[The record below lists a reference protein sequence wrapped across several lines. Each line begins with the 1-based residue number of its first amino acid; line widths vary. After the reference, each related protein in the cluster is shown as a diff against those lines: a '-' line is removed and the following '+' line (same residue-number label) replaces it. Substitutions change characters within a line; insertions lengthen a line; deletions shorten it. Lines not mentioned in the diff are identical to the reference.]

1 MNWIK
6 KLSIGAKLTGGFSIM
21 ILLMAIIGL
30 SGYLSAG
37 KINQELDEIYQIRL
51 PSLDFLIEADRDLQQ
66 LLVAERSMIFANVKS
81 DVFKKLV
88 NDYEEN
94 LRQSDE
100 RWKKYKALTTTE
112 EEKEL
117 LPKYENA
124 REEWQAVSRKVVDG
138 RLADTR
144 RGRRLAI
151 DLSLGDAKAKFETMR
166 DYIDQLT
173 GINLKVAEAAHH
185 EAGAVYRRALVSLI
199 TITCAGLFI
208 GLLLTWVLNHGI
220 SRPLKQVISGLD
232 EGADQVSSASG
243 QISSASQT
251 LAEGSSQQAASL
263 EETSSSLEEM
273 ATMTRQ
279 NAESAS
285 QANGLMS
292 EANHVVE
299 KANSSMN
306 GLTASMD
313 DISKASEETSKIIK
327 TIDEIAFQTN
337 LLALN
342 AAVEAARAG
351 EAGAGFAVVA
361 DEVRNLAMRAADA
374 AKDTADLIEGTVK
387 KIKAGS
393 QLVKDTNDAFSEVAA
408 STVKV
413 GDLVAEIAA
422 ASSEQTQGIDQVNKA
437 VSEMD
442 QLTQQNAAN
451 AEESAS
457 AAEEMSAQSEQMKT
471 MVVDLVTVVSGH
483 GNGNG
488 SQARYS
494 SMARLNTV
502 KKSKSIAIPNTQS
515 SPEHEALPGVKQI
528 SPKQVIPMENAELKD
543 F

>member
-1 MNWIK
+1 MNWFK
-6 KLSIGAKLTGGFSIM
+6 KMSVGAKLTGGFSIM
-21 ILLMAIIGL
+21 ILLMGFIGL

-81 DVFKKLV
+81 DVFKTLV

-100 RWKKYKALTTTE
+100 RWKKYKALTTAKE
-112 EEKEL
+112 EREL
-117 LPKYENA
+117 FPKYEKA

-144 RGRRLAI
+144 HGRRLAI
-151 DLSLGDAKAKFETMR
+151 DLSLGSAKEKFETMR
-166 DYIDQLT
+166 NYLDQLT
-173 GINLKVAEAAHH
+173 MINLKVAEDAHL
-185 EAGAVYRRALVSLI
+185 EAGAIYSRTLVSLI
-199 TITCAGLFI
+199 TITCVGLFI
-208 GLLLTWVLNHGI
+208 GLLLTWMLNRGI
-220 SRPLKQVISGLD
+220 SLPLKQVISGLD
-232 EGADQVSSASG
+232 ESADQVSSASG

-251 LAEGSSQQAASL
+251 LADGSSQQAASL

-279 NAESAS
+279 NAENAA

-299 KANSSMN
+299 KANTAMD
-306 GLTASMD
+306 GLTASIE

-361 DEVRNLAMRAADA
+361 DEVRNLALRAADA

-393 QLVKDTNDAFSEVAA
+393 QLVNDTNAAFSEVAD

-422 ASSEQTQGIDQVNKA
+422 ASGEQAQGIDQVNKA
-437 VSEMD
+437 VSDMD

-457 AAEEMSAQSEQMKT
+457 ASEEMSAQSEQMKA
-471 MVVDLVTVVSGH
+471 MVLDLAAVVSGH
-483 GNGNG
+483 RNGNGNG
-488 SQARYS
+488 ARFS
-494 SMARLNTV
+494 VTDRLNKTE
-502 KKSKSIAIPNTQS
+502 KSKTIAIPHTNPV
-515 SPEHEALPGVKQI
+515 PERVALSGVKQV
-528 SPKQVIPMENAELKD
+528 SPGQVIPLEDAELKD